1 MPNDVAPSD
10 PKWNPPDF
18 PAPAPAAVIGE
29 VPTSWLSI
37 DENATP
43 LDVKPYQPV
52 LTPLDIPPY
61 KPPTDRTSDVPHW
74 APGSGRPMDDLA
86 ELTLQQEIDLLNK
99 NNIFLSTKQVSPT
112 DRSGMGA
119 MSGYVVSDAGLTPAT
134 SFTPALRFTKVKVM
148 ETQRG
153 LNQNTAYSYNEFESH
168 LQRQLATESTVE
180 FGIPKVF
187 KVNTEFGYASSTA
200 THSKDVTIHFAANK
214 WVAGAEVVFDPTD
227 ITLESSFVQT
237 VRDIFDSREAW
248 DKKAEHLLEHLGQ
261 HGEFVP
267 LTRVLGGR
275 MSLTEATTLSDS
287 STFEATKIRFGLAA
301 DARFKINSVPGQA
314 GGGNGTGYWTT
325 NDQSRIEQA
334 KTLKM
339 KCVGGNAI
347 LADSNPIHLGGEWI
361 DSVATYR
368 LWRTI
373 GFEEKTLVPIINFLP
388 DDLPLRCSNLL
399 RTYIYY
405 HLHTQDTDFAGHRPT
420 TKNKDFDEKQ
430 LKQSDGKP
438 WAVTGG
444 RGPDGPIVLELKKR
458 SRGLSQI
465 RVKSEGN
472 VDSMKLSYRVYTSG
486 TRTGPAGEKVWLTT
500 DVEGPYYGNTRA
512 SPEETIKLSPGEEI
526 RKLEVWIDPDVDR
539 GVMRSLAI
547 TTSKGIR
554 YPDAKGFFGA
564 NPKPGQS
571 NPMPGKYIH
580 RIIEAPRVRVLRGVT
595 GAFVHSLGLTYLD
608 IDANAKSRGFLLAME
623 PFLFPTGDYGDLDLR

>member
-1 MPNDVAPSD
+1 MPDDRFLEPTPDDWEPPSLAEYY
-10 PKWNPPDF
+10 K
-18 PAPAPAAVIGE
+18 PA
-29 VPTSWLSI
+29 
-37 DENATP
+37 P

-52 LTPLDIPPY
+52 LTPIDIPPY
-61 KPPTDRTSDVPHW
+61 KPPYGSHFGRSPLG
-74 APGSGRPMDDLA
+74 PGVRATMDDLA

-112 DRSGMGA
+112 DQSGMGA

-214 WVAGAEVVFDPTD
+214 WIAGAEVVFDPTD
-227 ITLESSFVQT
+227 ITLDSSFVQA
-237 VRDIFDSREAW
+237 VRDIFDSGQDW

-325 NDQSRIEQA
+325 DDQSRIEQA

-388 DDLPLRCSNLL
+388 DDLPFRCSTLL
-399 RTYIYY
+399 RLYIYY
-405 HLHTQDTDFAGHRPT
+405 HLHTQDTDFAGHRAT

-430 LKQSDGKP
+430 LKRSDGKP
-438 WAVTGG
+438 WAAAGK
-444 RGPDGPIVLELKKR
+444 GPNGPIFQELKKK

-465 RVKSEGN
+465 AVKSEGN
-472 VDSMKLSYRVYTSG
+472 VDSMKLSYRVYTSEARPGPSG
-486 TRTGPAGEKVWLTT
+486 TLGDRVWVTT
-500 DVEGPYYGNTRA
+500 EVEGPYYGNTRS

-580 RIIEAPRVRVLRGVT
+580 RIIEAPRVRVLRGST

-608 IDANAKSRGFLLAME
+608 LDANAKSRGFLLAME
-623 PFLFPTGDYGDLDLR
+623 PFLFPTGDYGDLDLRA

>member
-1 MPNDVAPSD
+1 MPDDDAIEPDLHGWKPS
-10 PKWNPPDF
+10 PL
-18 PAPAPAAVIGE
+18 GE
-29 VPTSWLSI
+29 WEGFS
-37 DENATP
+37 P

-61 KPPTDRTSDVPHW
+61 VPPKNHTSDVPHW

-112 DRSGMGA
+112 DQSRLGA
-119 MSGYVVSDAGLTPAT
+119 MSGYVISDAGLTPAT

-214 WVAGAEVVFDPTD
+214 WIAGAEVVFDPTD
-227 ITLESSFVQT
+227 ITLDSSFVQA
-237 VRDIFDSREAW
+237 VRDIFDSRQDW

-325 NDQSRIEQA
+325 DDQSRIEQA

-388 DDLPLRCSNLL
+388 DDLPFRCSTLL
-399 RTYIYY
+399 RLYIYY
-405 HLHTQDTDFAGHRPT
+405 HLHTQDTDFAGHRAT

-430 LKQSDGKP
+430 LKRSDGKP
-438 WAVTGG
+438 WAAAGK
-444 RGPDGPIVLELKKR
+444 GPNGPIFQELKKK

-465 RVKSEGN
+465 AVKSEGN
-472 VDSMKLSYRVYTSG
+472 VDSMKLSYRVYTGTLPGPSG
-486 TRTGPAGEKVWLTT
+486 GAADPVWPTT
-500 DVEGPYYGNTRA
+500 EVEGPYYGNTRS

-564 NPKPGQS
+564 NPKPGES
-571 NPMPGKYIH
+571 NPMPGKYRH
-580 RIIEAPRVRVLRGVT
+580 RIIEAPRVRVLRGSF

-623 PFLFPTGDYGDLDLR
+623 PFLFPTGDYGDLDLRPQ